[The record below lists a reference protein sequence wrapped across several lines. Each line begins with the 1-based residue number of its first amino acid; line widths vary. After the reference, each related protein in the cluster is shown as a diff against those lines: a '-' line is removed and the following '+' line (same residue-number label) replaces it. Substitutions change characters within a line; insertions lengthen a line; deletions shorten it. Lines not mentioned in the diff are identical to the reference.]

1 MEARFGNIV
10 FSSKFDSGNLA
21 RVEKV
26 EKGSSSP
33 SSDTA
38 SSGSAPSGSTISPD
52 YEFNVWTQPDCTGTE
67 HENGNRSWFYFSVRG
82 AVPGKILKINV
93 MNMNN
98 QRKLY
103 SQGMAPLIVENQ
115 FILSFTHRLLEV
127 RGATTYF
134 SFCYPFSYAECQE
147 MLQQLDESYP
157 NAAQLSPSSAPG
169 SVYYHRE
176 LLCHSLDGNRVD
188 LLTVT
193 NCSGMQEEREPR
205 LPKLFPDN
213 NTPRPHRFSNKRVFF
228 LSSRV
233 HPGETPSSFVFN
245 GFLNFIL
252 RRDDPRAHALRNMF
266 VFKLIPMLNPDG
278 VVRGHYR
285 TDSRGV
291 NLNRQYLNP
300 SPELHPSIYGAKAL
314 LLYHHTH
321 NPPSSSPTTC
331 EDSVNQQTA
340 EKDANPAQPEVPMV
354 MEENVWVTTEVGK
367 GDQNSSSS
375 SSETVAPVTIEVTV
389 PQVEEQE
396 SIPPQEGGV
405 AYYVDLHG
413 HASKRGCF
421 MYGNSLPDE
430 GQQVENMLYPRLIAV
445 NSAHFDFLGCNFS
458 EKNMYARDKRD
469 GQSKEGS
476 GRVAIHKAIGL
487 LHSYTLE
494 CNYNTGKSM
503 NTIPPACHDNGRAT
517 PPPPPSFPPKY
528 TPEIFEQVGR
538 AVAISALDMA
548 ECNPWPRLV
557 LSEHS
562 CLSNLRAWILKHVR
576 NTKGLNTHIHS
587 HPPPR
592 IHHNGSKAS
601 PPKNFNNCLSGSAS
615 ENTLSRVRCNSHS
628 SSSQTPS
635 PKMHSSPS
643 FTFGCP
649 PPRSHTQHNSTH
661 TSGRGGNKTLGPVR
675 DPKPQE
681 KRRPPHHRSI
691 LRSPSNSHTPSRP
704 PLSPPSSSSS
714 SSSSVCAAGSCPL
727 PASVSMTGLSCPDF
741 QASGPS
747 AEGWSRTPFPMRP
760 GRVGRGCRTHHPTE
774 ARTET
779 AKDSG
784 PEHILSSIKFS
795 KCELQPHVSRIP
807 IRRLGSIDSS
817 SIRDS
822 KTTPVSNNPEESTT
836 MKVLKLLRPG
846 LHRHLSLSGMYTHTH
861 KCVSGKDGAIRLASR
876 ALMKKST
883 DRGLHYK
890 GNTIIE
896 TEPEVD
902 ETLQQVEETPAIP
915 VPEPVN
921 ICETFLPT
929 WLAPNLITFTGF
941 MFLVLNFLMLAFYD
955 FDFYASAAGHEH
967 VPSWVWVAA
976 GIFNFLAY
984 TLGELF
990 DHGLDSWACIFFV
1003 ATVYSI
1009 FGRGESGVG
1018 VATLYYIL
1026 WVVLFSFI
1034 LSHWEKYNT
1043 GILFLPWG
1051 YDVSQVTI
1059 SLVYLVTA
1067 VVGVETWYQPILFH
1081 FLYRDLFTFM
1091 IIACS
1096 FTVTLPMSLYNVL
1109 KAYRGNTLK
1118 HSSIYEAFLPF
1129 LSPVLLFILSTIWV
1143 VYSPSNI
1150 LELQP
1155 RIFYLMVG
1163 TAFANVTL
1171 AAAAHV
1177 GGGVVSG
1184 HRVAG
1189 NETLLLYLWTAAV
1202 ILAHIHYGV
1211 SVVQQLS
1218 NHFNI
1223 FAFSLKKPN
1232 SD

>member
-33 SSDTA
+33 PTDT
-38 SSGSAPSGSTISPD
+38 APSGSGLLGSNLTPD
-52 YEFNVWTQPDCTGTE
+52 YEFNVWTQPDCGGTE

-82 AVPGKILKINV
+82 AAPGKIVKINV

-103 SQGMAPLIVENQ
+103 SQGMAPLVRTLPGKNRWERVRDRPSSEIVDNQ

-134 SFCYPFSYAECQE
+134 SFCYPFPYSECQE
-147 MLQQLDESYP
+147 MLEQFDKSYP
-157 NAAQLSPSSAPG
+157 NVAQLSPSSAPS

-176 LLCHSLDGNRVD
+176 LLCNSLDGNRVD

-205 LPKLFPDN
+205 LPKLFPDT
-213 NTPRPHRFSNKRVFF
+213 NTPRAHRFPGKRVFF

-278 VVRGHYR
+278 VIRGHYR

-300 SPELHPSIYGAKAL
+300 SPELHPSIYAAKTL

-321 NPPSSSPTTC
+321 NRLHNPQSSTHCNSSTHTQTTPLNTKPTNQHQSPPFTALEVSL
-331 EDSVNQQTA
+331 NQRNA
-340 EKDANPAQPEVPMV
+340 EKDTNPALPEVPMV
-354 MEENVWVTTEVGK
+354 TEENVWATTEMGK
-367 GDQNSSSS
+367 GDQKSSSS
-375 SSETVAPVTIEVTV
+375 SPETVAPVTVEVTV
-389 PQVEEQE
+389 PQEEEQE
-396 SIPPQEGGV
+396 LIPPQEGGV

-421 MYGNSLPDE
+421 MYGNNLPDE
-430 GQQVENMLYPRLIAV
+430 SQQVENMLYPRLIAV

-494 CNYNTGKSM
+494 CNYNTGKTM

-562 CLSNLRAWILKHVR
+562 CLTNLRAWILKHVR
-576 NTKGLNTHIHS
+576 NTKGLNANIHS
-587 HPPPR
+587 HPPLR

-601 PPKNFNNCLSGSAS
+601 PPKSFNNCLSGSAS

-649 PPRSHTQHNSTH
+649 PPRTHTQHNSTH
-661 TSGRGGNKTLGPVR
+661 ASGRGGNKTLGPVR

-741 QASGPS
+741 QAGGPS
-747 AEGWSRTPFPMRP
+747 SASWPRMHFPTRP
-760 GRVGRGCRTHHPTE
+760 GRVGRGCRTLSITHHPAE

-779 AKDSG
+779 LGS
-784 PEHILSSIKFS
+784 EHILSSIKFS
-795 KCELQPHVSRIP
+795 KCELQPHMSRIP
-807 IRRLGSIDSS
+807 IRRAASTQTPPTH
-817 SIRDS
+817 DS
-822 KTTPVSNNPEESTT
+822 KTSPTSKNPVVSGDKDESAT
-836 MKVLKLLRPG
+836 MKVWKLLRPG
-846 LHRHLSLSGMYTHTH
+846 LHRHLSLSGE
-861 KCVSGKDGAIRLASR
+861 SGKEGVIQLASK
-876 ALMKKST
+876 ALISKST
-883 DRGLHYK
+883 DRSLQYK
-890 GNTIIE
+890 GDTIIE
-896 TEPEVD
+896 TSTEKD
-902 ETLQQVEETPAIP
+902 ETLQQVEETPMMP
-915 VPEPVN
+915 LPESVN
-921 ICETFLPT
+921 MCE
-929 WLAPNLITFTGF
+929 
-941 MFLVLNFLMLAFYD
+941 
-955 FDFYASAAGHEH
+955 
-967 VPSWVWVAA
+967 
-976 GIFNFLAY
+976 
-984 TLGELF
+984 
-990 DHGLDSWACIFFV
+990 
-1003 ATVYSI
+1003 
-1009 FGRGESGVG
+1009 
-1018 VATLYYIL
+1018 
-1026 WVVLFSFI
+1026 
-1034 LSHWEKYNT
+1034 
-1043 GILFLPWG
+1043 
-1051 YDVSQVTI
+1051 
-1059 SLVYLVTA
+1059 
-1067 VVGVETWYQPILFH
+1067 
-1081 FLYRDLFTFM
+1081 
-1091 IIACS
+1091 
-1096 FTVTLPMSLYNVL
+1096 TVTLC
-1109 KAYRGNTLK
+1109 G
-1118 HSSIYEAFLPF
+1118 EA
-1129 LSPVLLFILSTIWV
+1129 
-1143 VYSPSNI
+1143 
-1150 LELQP
+1150 
-1155 RIFYLMVG
+1155 
-1163 TAFANVTL
+1163 
-1171 AAAAHV
+1171 
-1177 GGGVVSG
+1177 
-1184 HRVAG
+1184 
-1189 NETLLLYLWTAAV
+1189 
-1202 ILAHIHYGV
+1202 
-1211 SVVQQLS
+1211 
-1218 NHFNI
+1218 
-1223 FAFSLKKPN
+1223 
-1232 SD
+1232 

>member
-38 SSGSAPSGSTISPD
+38 SSGSAPSGSTITPD
-52 YEFNVWTQPDCTGTE
+52 YEFNVWTQPDCAGTE

-82 AVPGKILKINV
+82 AAPGKILKINV

-103 SQGMAPLIVENQ
+103 SQGMAPLVRTLPGKNRWERIRDRPTSEIVENQ

-134 SFCYPFSYAECQE
+134 SFCYPFSYSECQE

-157 NAAQLSPSSAPG
+157 NAAKLSPISAPG

-193 NCSGMQEEREPR
+193 NCNGMHEEREPR

-213 NTPRPHRFSNKRVFF
+213 NTPRPHRFSSKRVFF

-300 SPELHPSIYGAKAL
+300 SPELHPSIYGAKTL
-314 LLYHHTH
+314 LLYHHMHNRLHITQSGTH
-321 NPPSSSPTTC
+321 FNSPSHTQTTPLNIKPANQHQAPPLTAL
-331 EDSVNQQTA
+331 DVSVNQQTV
-340 EKDANPAQPEVPMV
+340 EKEENPAQPEVPMV
-354 MEENVWVTTEVGK
+354 MEENVWVTTETGK
-367 GDQNSSSS
+367 GDQNSSSI
-375 SSETVAPVTIEVTV
+375 SSETVAPVTVEVTV

-421 MYGNSLPDE
+421 MYGNSLPNE
-430 GQQVENMLYPRLIAV
+430 SQQVENMLYPRLIAV

-538 AVAISALDMA
+538 AVAVSALDMA

-562 CLSNLRAWILKHVR
+562 CLTNLRAWILKHVR

-615 ENTLSRVRCNSHS
+615 ENTLSRIRCNSHS

-649 PPRSHTQHNSTH
+649 PPRTHTQHNSTH

-691 LRSPSNSHTPSRP
+691 LRSPSNSHTPLRP

-741 QASGPS
+741 QAGGHSS
-747 AEGWSRTPFPMRP
+747 EGWSRMPFPTRP
-760 GRVGRGCRTHHPTE
+760 GRVGRGCRTHHSTE
-774 ARTET
+774 TRTET
-779 AKDSG
+779 AKG
-784 PEHILSSIKFS
+784 LAPEHILSSIKFS
-795 KCELQPHVSRIP
+795 KCELQPHISRIP
-807 IRRLGSIDSS
+807 IRRLGSTDTSS
-817 SIRDS
+817 TPDS
-822 KTTPVSNNPEESTT
+822 KTTPVSSNPEESPS
-836 MKVLKLLRPG
+836 MKVWKLLKPG
-846 LHRHLSLSGMYTHTH
+846 LHRHLSLSG
-861 KCVSGKDGAIRLASR
+861 VSGKDGAMQLASK
-876 ALMKKST
+876 ALMKKGT
-883 DRGLHYK
+883 DRSLHYK
-890 GNTIIE
+890 GNAIIE
-896 TEPEVD
+896 TSPEMD
-902 ETLQQVEETPAIP
+902 ETLQQVEETPAMP
-915 VPEPVN
+915 LPEPVN
-921 ICETFLPT
+921 MRE
-929 WLAPNLITFTGF
+929 
-941 MFLVLNFLMLAFYD
+941 
-955 FDFYASAAGHEH
+955 
-967 VPSWVWVAA
+967 
-976 GIFNFLAY
+976 
-984 TLGELF
+984 
-990 DHGLDSWACIFFV
+990 
-1003 ATVYSI
+1003 
-1009 FGRGESGVG
+1009 
-1018 VATLYYIL
+1018 
-1026 WVVLFSFI
+1026 
-1034 LSHWEKYNT
+1034 
-1043 GILFLPWG
+1043 
-1051 YDVSQVTI
+1051 
-1059 SLVYLVTA
+1059 
-1067 VVGVETWYQPILFH
+1067 
-1081 FLYRDLFTFM
+1081 
-1091 IIACS
+1091 
-1096 FTVTLPMSLYNVL
+1096 TVTLC
-1109 KAYRGNTLK
+1109 G
-1118 HSSIYEAFLPF
+1118 EA
-1129 LSPVLLFILSTIWV
+1129 
-1143 VYSPSNI
+1143 
-1150 LELQP
+1150 
-1155 RIFYLMVG
+1155 
-1163 TAFANVTL
+1163 
-1171 AAAAHV
+1171 
-1177 GGGVVSG
+1177 
-1184 HRVAG
+1184 
-1189 NETLLLYLWTAAV
+1189 
-1202 ILAHIHYGV
+1202 
-1211 SVVQQLS
+1211 
-1218 NHFNI
+1218 
-1223 FAFSLKKPN
+1223 
-1232 SD
+1232 

>member
-26 EKGSSSP
+26 DKGSSSP
-33 SSDTA
+33 PTDIA
-38 SSGSAPSGSTISPD
+38 PSGSAPSGSNCTPD
-52 YEFNVWTQPDCTGTE
+52 YEFNVWTQPDCAGTE

-82 AVPGKILKINV
+82 AAPGKILKINV

-103 SQGMAPLIVENQ
+103 SQGMAPLVRTLPGKNRWERIRDRPTSEIVDNQ

-134 SFCYPFSYAECQE
+134 SFCYPFSYGECQE

-157 NAAQLSPSSAPG
+157 NAAQLNPSSAPD

-176 LLCHSLDGNRVD
+176 LLCDSLDGNRVD

-193 NCSGMQEEREPR
+193 NCIGMQEEREAR
-205 LPKLFPDN
+205 LPKLFPDTK
-213 NTPRPHRFSNKRVFF
+213 TPRPHRFSGKRVFF

-252 RRDDPRAHALRNMF
+252 RKDDPRAHALRNMF

-300 SPELHPSIYGAKAL
+300 SPELHPSIYAAKAL
-314 LLYHHTH
+314 LLYHHKHNRLHNTQSSTH
-321 NPPSSSPTTC
+321 CNSLTHTQTANLNIKATSQQQSPPFTALEVSL
-331 EDSVNQQTA
+331 NQRNA

-354 MEENVWVTTEVGK
+354 TEENVWVNTEGGR
-367 GDQNSSSS
+367 GDLN
-375 SSETVAPVTIEVTV
+375 SSETAAPVTLEVTV

-421 MYGNSLPDE
+421 MYGNNLPDE
-430 GQQVENMLYPRLIAV
+430 SQQVENMLYPRLIAV

-494 CNYNTGKSM
+494 CNYNTGKTM

-538 AVAISALDMA
+538 AVAVAALDMA

-562 CLSNLRAWILKHVR
+562 CLMNLRAWILKHVR
-576 NTKGLNTHIHS
+576 NTKGLNTHIHAQ
-587 HPPPR
+587 PPLR
-592 IHHNGSKAS
+592 IHHNGSKVS
-601 PPKNFNNCLSGSAS
+601 PPKSFNNCLSGPAS
-615 ENTLSRVRCNSHS
+615 ENTFSRVRCNSHS

-649 PPRSHTQHNSTH
+649 PPRTHSQHNSTH
-661 TSGRGGNKTLGPVR
+661 TSGRGGSKTLGPVR

-727 PASVSMTGLSCPDF
+727 PASVSMTGISCPDF
-741 QASGPS
+741 QAGGTSSG
-747 AEGWSRTPFPMRP
+747 GWSRTPFPMRP
-760 GRVGRGCRTHHPTE
+760 GRVGRGCRSLTITHHPAE
-774 ARTET
+774 ARAET
-779 AKDSG
+779 DKDLG

-795 KCELQPHVSRIP
+795 KCELQPHMSRIP
-807 IRRLGSIDSS
+807 IRRVESTETPPTH
-817 SIRDS
+817 DS
-822 KTTPVSNNPEESTT
+822 KTSPSSINPVSSGNKDDSAT
-836 MKVLKLLRPG
+836 MKVWKLLRPG
-846 LHRHLSLSGMYTHTH
+846 LHRHLSLSA
-861 KCVSGKDGAIRLASR
+861 VSGKEGKS
-876 ALMKKST
+876 LMKKGS
-883 DRGLHYK
+883 DKSLHYK
-890 GNTIIE
+890 GSTIME
-896 TEPEVD
+896 TAPEKD
-902 ETLQQVEETPAIP
+902 ETLQEVEETPV
-915 VPEPVN
+915 VPLPETAN
-921 ICETFLPT
+921 MCE
-929 WLAPNLITFTGF
+929 
-941 MFLVLNFLMLAFYD
+941 
-955 FDFYASAAGHEH
+955 
-967 VPSWVWVAA
+967 
-976 GIFNFLAY
+976 
-984 TLGELF
+984 
-990 DHGLDSWACIFFV
+990 
-1003 ATVYSI
+1003 
-1009 FGRGESGVG
+1009 
-1018 VATLYYIL
+1018 
-1026 WVVLFSFI
+1026 
-1034 LSHWEKYNT
+1034 
-1043 GILFLPWG
+1043 
-1051 YDVSQVTI
+1051 
-1059 SLVYLVTA
+1059 
-1067 VVGVETWYQPILFH
+1067 
-1081 FLYRDLFTFM
+1081 
-1091 IIACS
+1091 
-1096 FTVTLPMSLYNVL
+1096 TVTLC
-1109 KAYRGNTLK
+1109 G
-1118 HSSIYEAFLPF
+1118 EA
-1129 LSPVLLFILSTIWV
+1129 
-1143 VYSPSNI
+1143 
-1150 LELQP
+1150 
-1155 RIFYLMVG
+1155 
-1163 TAFANVTL
+1163 
-1171 AAAAHV
+1171 
-1177 GGGVVSG
+1177 
-1184 HRVAG
+1184 
-1189 NETLLLYLWTAAV
+1189 
-1202 ILAHIHYGV
+1202 
-1211 SVVQQLS
+1211 
-1218 NHFNI
+1218 
-1223 FAFSLKKPN
+1223 
-1232 SD
+1232 

>member
-33 SSDTA
+33 PSDTA
-38 SSGSAPSGSTISPD
+38 SSGSSSSGSNLSPD
-52 YEFNVWTQPDCTGTE
+52 YEFNVWTQPDCAGTE
-67 HENGNRSWFYFSVRG
+67 YENGNRSWFYFSMRG
-82 AVPGKILKINV
+82 AAPGKLLKINV

-103 SQGMAPLIVENQ
+103 SQGMTPLVRTLPGKNRWERIRDRPTSEIVDNQ

-134 SFCYPFSYAECQE
+134 SFCFPFSYNECQE
-147 MLQQLDESYP
+147 MLQQLDKNYP

-169 SVYYHRE
+169 TVYYHRE

-193 NCSGMQEEREPR
+193 NCSGMQEEREAR
-205 LPKLFPDN
+205 LPKLFPDT
-213 NTPRPHRFSNKRVFF
+213 NTPRPHRFSSKRVFF

-252 RRDDPRAHALRNMF
+252 RRDDPRANALRNMF

-300 SPELHPSIYGAKAL
+300 SPELHPSIYAAKTL

-321 NPPSSSPTTC
+321 NRLHSAQSSSHCNSSSRTQPAPLNTKPA
-331 EDSVNQQTA
+331 NQHQAPPLTALEVSLNERNA

-354 MEENVWVTTEVGK
+354 MEENAWVATEMGK

-375 SSETVAPVTIEVTV
+375 SSETVAPVTVEVEA
-389 PQVEEQE
+389 PQEEEQE
-396 SIPPQEGGV
+396 SVPPKEGGV

-430 GQQVENMLYPRLIAV
+430 SQQVENMLYPKLIAV

-494 CNYNTGKSM
+494 CNYNTGKTM

-557 LSEHS
+557 LSEHT
-562 CLSNLRAWILKHVR
+562 CLTNLRAWILKHIR
-576 NTKGLNTHIHS
+576 NTKGLNTHIY
-587 HPPPR
+587 PPPR
-592 IHHNGSKAS
+592 IHHNGSKVS
-601 PPKNFNNCLSGSAS
+601 PPKSFTNCLSGSAS
-615 ENTLSRVRCNSHS
+615 ENTLSRVRCNSQS

-649 PPRSHTQHNSTH
+649 PPRTHAQHNGTH

-675 DPKPQE
+675 DTKPQD

-691 LRSPSNSHTPSRP
+691 LRSPSNSHTPARP
-704 PLSPPSSSSS
+704 PLSPPSSSSSS

-741 QASGPS
+741 KAGGPGS
-747 AEGWSRTPFPMRP
+747 AGWSRNPFPTRP
-760 GRVGRGCRTHHPTE
+760 GRGERGSRTLHPTE
-774 ARTET
+774 ARRET
-779 AKDSG
+779 SKDLG
-784 PEHILSSIKFS
+784 PDHILSSIKFS
-795 KCELQPHVSRIP
+795 KCELQPHISRIP
-807 IRRLGSIDSS
+807 IRRVGSTDAPPTHNP
-817 SIRDS
+817 
-822 KTTPVSNNPEESTT
+822 KTSPTSNNPASPGDKEVSAT
-836 MKVLKLLRPG
+836 MKVWKLIRPG
-846 LHRHLSLSGMYTHTH
+846 LQRHLSLSG
-861 KCVSGKDGAIRLASR
+861 VSEKEGALHLASKALIKKNTDKSFHFR
-876 ALMKKST
+876 A
-883 DRGLHYK
+883 
-890 GNTIIE
+890 NTIIE
-896 TEPEVD
+896 TAPETD
-902 ETLQQVEETPAIP
+902 GELQQVEETPVMPSA
-915 VPEPVN
+915 EAVN
-921 ICETFLPT
+921 VCE
-929 WLAPNLITFTGF
+929 
-941 MFLVLNFLMLAFYD
+941 
-955 FDFYASAAGHEH
+955 
-967 VPSWVWVAA
+967 
-976 GIFNFLAY
+976 
-984 TLGELF
+984 
-990 DHGLDSWACIFFV
+990 
-1003 ATVYSI
+1003 
-1009 FGRGESGVG
+1009 
-1018 VATLYYIL
+1018 
-1026 WVVLFSFI
+1026 
-1034 LSHWEKYNT
+1034 
-1043 GILFLPWG
+1043 
-1051 YDVSQVTI
+1051 
-1059 SLVYLVTA
+1059 
-1067 VVGVETWYQPILFH
+1067 
-1081 FLYRDLFTFM
+1081 
-1091 IIACS
+1091 
-1096 FTVTLPMSLYNVL
+1096 TVTLC
-1109 KAYRGNTLK
+1109 G
-1118 HSSIYEAFLPF
+1118 EA
-1129 LSPVLLFILSTIWV
+1129 
-1143 VYSPSNI
+1143 
-1150 LELQP
+1150 
-1155 RIFYLMVG
+1155 
-1163 TAFANVTL
+1163 
-1171 AAAAHV
+1171 
-1177 GGGVVSG
+1177 
-1184 HRVAG
+1184 
-1189 NETLLLYLWTAAV
+1189 
-1202 ILAHIHYGV
+1202 
-1211 SVVQQLS
+1211 
-1218 NHFNI
+1218 
-1223 FAFSLKKPN
+1223 
-1232 SD
+1232 

>member
-38 SSGSAPSGSTISPD
+38 SSGSVPPGSTLSPD
-52 YEFNVWTQPDCTGTE
+52 YEFNVWTQPDCAGTE

-82 AVPGKILKINV
+82 AIPGKMLKINV

-103 SQGMAPLIVENQ
+103 SQGMAPLVRTLPGKNRWERIRDRPTSEFTDNQ
-115 FILSFTHRLLEV
+115 FVLSFAHRLSEV

-134 SFCYPFSYAECQE
+134 SFCFPFSYAECQE
-147 MLQQLDESYP
+147 MLQQLDESNP

-205 LPKLFPDN
+205 LPQLFPDT
-213 NTPRPHRFSNKRVFF
+213 NTPRPHRFPSKRVFF

-252 RRDDPRAHALRNMF
+252 RRDDPRAHALRSMF

-300 SPELHPSIYGAKAL
+300 SPQLHPSIYAAKAL
-314 LLYHHTH
+314 LLHHHMHNRSYKTQSSTH
-321 NPPSSSPTTC
+321 FNNSTNTQAAPLNIKPSNRHQAPPLTPLELSL
-331 EDSVNQQTA
+331 NQRIA
-340 EKDANPAQPEVPMV
+340 EKDALPAQPEVPMV
-354 MEENVWVTTEVGK
+354 MEENVWVNTEAGK
-367 GDQNSSSS
+367 GDANSSSS
-375 SSETVAPVTIEVTV
+375 SPETVAPVTVDDTA

-396 SIPPQEGGV
+396 VVPAREGGV

-421 MYGNSLPDE
+421 MYGNNLPDE
-430 GQQVENMLYPRLIAV
+430 SQQVENMLYPRLIAV

-494 CNYNTGKSM
+494 CNYNTGKTM

-538 AVAISALDMA
+538 AVAVSALDMV

-576 NTKGLNTHIHS
+576 NTKGPIAHINA

-592 IHHNGSKAS
+592 IHHSGSKAS
-601 PPKNFNNCLSGSAS
+601 PPKSFNNCLSGSAS
-615 ENTLSRVRCNSHS
+615 ENTFSRIRCNSHS

-635 PKMHSSPS
+635 PKMHNSPS

-649 PPRSHTQHNSTH
+649 PPRAHAQHSGVH

-681 KRRPPHHRSI
+681 KRRPPHHRSV
-691 LRSPSNSHTPSRP
+691 LRSPSNSHAPSRP
-704 PLSPPSSSSS
+704 PLSPPSSSS

-727 PASVSMTGLSCPDF
+727 PASVSMTGVSCPDF
-741 QASGPS
+741 QAGGPS
-747 AEGWSRTPFPMRP
+747 SEGSSRILFPTRP
-760 GRVGRGCRTHHPTE
+760 VRVGRGCRAQTVSRHATE
-774 ARTET
+774 ARTE
-779 AKDSG
+779 AAHDLG
-784 PEHILSSIKFS
+784 AEHILSSIKFS
-795 KCELQPHVSRIP
+795 KCELQPQVSRVT
-807 IRRLGSIDSS
+807 IRRAGSTAA
-817 SIRDS
+817 RET
-822 KTTPVSNNPEESTT
+822 KATPGQNNPPSTGGKEESAT
-836 MKVLKLLRPG
+836 MKVWKLLRPG
-846 LHRHLSLSGMYTHTH
+846 LLSLSGTYTG
-861 KCVSGKDGAIRLASR
+861 VSRKDGAKQLSSK
-876 ALMKKST
+876 ALLKKSA
-883 DRGLHYK
+883 DRTLGHA
-890 GNTIIE
+890 GGAVIE
-896 TEPEVD
+896 AAPEED
-902 ETLQQVEETPAIP
+902 ETQQQVEETPVTP
-915 VPEPVN
+915 RPEPVN
-921 ICETFLPT
+921 TCE
-929 WLAPNLITFTGF
+929 
-941 MFLVLNFLMLAFYD
+941 
-955 FDFYASAAGHEH
+955 
-967 VPSWVWVAA
+967 
-976 GIFNFLAY
+976 
-984 TLGELF
+984 
-990 DHGLDSWACIFFV
+990 
-1003 ATVYSI
+1003 
-1009 FGRGESGVG
+1009 
-1018 VATLYYIL
+1018 
-1026 WVVLFSFI
+1026 
-1034 LSHWEKYNT
+1034 K
-1043 GILFLPWG
+1043 
-1051 YDVSQVTI
+1051 
-1059 SLVYLVTA
+1059 
-1067 VVGVETWYQPILFH
+1067 
-1081 FLYRDLFTFM
+1081 
-1091 IIACS
+1091 
-1096 FTVTLPMSLYNVL
+1096 VTLC
-1109 KAYRGNTLK
+1109 G
-1118 HSSIYEAFLPF
+1118 EA
-1129 LSPVLLFILSTIWV
+1129 
-1143 VYSPSNI
+1143 
-1150 LELQP
+1150 
-1155 RIFYLMVG
+1155 
-1163 TAFANVTL
+1163 
-1171 AAAAHV
+1171 
-1177 GGGVVSG
+1177 
-1184 HRVAG
+1184 
-1189 NETLLLYLWTAAV
+1189 
-1202 ILAHIHYGV
+1202 
-1211 SVVQQLS
+1211 
-1218 NHFNI
+1218 
-1223 FAFSLKKPN
+1223 
-1232 SD
+1232 

>member
-26 EKGSSSP
+26 EKGGSSP

-38 SSGSAPSGSTISPD
+38 PSGSGPSGSNLSPD
-52 YEFNVWTQPDCTGTE
+52 YEFNVWTQPDCGGTE

-82 AVPGKILKINV
+82 ATPGKILKINV

-103 SQGMAPLIVENQ
+103 SQGMAPLVRTLPGKNRWERVRDRPASEIVDNQ
-115 FILSFTHRLLEV
+115 FILSFTHRLSEV

-134 SFCYPFSYAECQE
+134 SFCYPFSYSECQE
-147 MLQQLDESYP
+147 MLQQFDKSYP

-176 LLCHSLDGNRVD
+176 LLCNSLDGNRVD

-193 NCSGMQEEREPR
+193 NCSGMQEEKEPR
-205 LPKLFPDN
+205 LPKLFPDT
-213 NTPRPHRFSNKRVFF
+213 NTPRAHRFPGKRVFF

-252 RRDDPRAHALRNMF
+252 RKDDPRAHVLRNMF

-278 VVRGHYR
+278 VIRGHYR

-300 SPELHPSIYGAKAL
+300 SPELHPSIYAAKTL

-321 NPPSSSPTTC
+321 NRRHNNAQSSTHCNSSPHTQTTPLNIKPADQHQPPPFTAL
-331 EDSVNQQTA
+331 EVSLNQRNA
-340 EKDANPAQPEVPMV
+340 EKDNNPALPEVPMV
-354 MEENVWVTTEVGK
+354 TEENAWVTTEVGK
-367 GDQNSSSS
+367 GDHNSSSI
-375 SSETVAPVTIEVTV
+375 SSETVAPVTVEVTE

-421 MYGNSLPDE
+421 MYGNNLPE
-430 GQQVENMLYPRLIAV
+430 ESQQVENMLYPRLIAV

-562 CLSNLRAWILKHVR
+562 CLTNLRAWILKHVR
-576 NTKGLNTHIHS
+576 NTKGLNSHNHA
-587 HPPPR
+587 HPPLR

-601 PPKNFNNCLSGSAS
+601 PPKSFNNCLSGSAS

-649 PPRSHTQHNSTH
+649 PPRTQHNGMH
-661 TSGRGGNKTLGPVR
+661 ASGRGGNKTLGPVR

-714 SSSSVCAAGSCPL
+714 SSSSVCAVGSCPL

-741 QASGPS
+741 QAGGSSS
-747 AEGWSRTPFPMRP
+747 ASCSRMPFPMRA
-760 GRVGRGCRTHHPTE
+760 GRVGRGCRTLTITHRHPAE
-774 ARTET
+774 ARTEA
-779 AKDSG
+779 AKDLGS
-784 PEHILSSIKFS
+784 EHILSSIKFS
-795 KCELQPHVSRIP
+795 KCELQPHMSRIP
-807 IRRLGSIDSS
+807 IRQVGSTETLPTH
-817 SIRDS
+817 DS
-822 KTTPVSNNPEESTT
+822 KTSPTSINPASSGDQDELAT
-836 MKVLKLLRPG
+836 MKVWKLLRPG
-846 LHRHLSLSGMYTHTH
+846 LHRHLPLSG
-861 KCVSGKDGAIRLASR
+861 VPGKETPIQLTSK

-883 DRGLHYK
+883 DMSLQYDK
-890 GNTIIE
+890 GSTIIE
-896 TEPEVD
+896 TAPETD
-902 ETLQQVEETPAIP
+902 ETLQQVEETPVMP
-915 VPEPVN
+915 LPETVN
-921 ICETFLPT
+921 MCE
-929 WLAPNLITFTGF
+929 
-941 MFLVLNFLMLAFYD
+941 
-955 FDFYASAAGHEH
+955 
-967 VPSWVWVAA
+967 
-976 GIFNFLAY
+976 
-984 TLGELF
+984 
-990 DHGLDSWACIFFV
+990 
-1003 ATVYSI
+1003 
-1009 FGRGESGVG
+1009 
-1018 VATLYYIL
+1018 
-1026 WVVLFSFI
+1026 
-1034 LSHWEKYNT
+1034 
-1043 GILFLPWG
+1043 
-1051 YDVSQVTI
+1051 
-1059 SLVYLVTA
+1059 
-1067 VVGVETWYQPILFH
+1067 
-1081 FLYRDLFTFM
+1081 
-1091 IIACS
+1091 
-1096 FTVTLPMSLYNVL
+1096 TVTLC
-1109 KAYRGNTLK
+1109 G
-1118 HSSIYEAFLPF
+1118 EA
-1129 LSPVLLFILSTIWV
+1129 
-1143 VYSPSNI
+1143 
-1150 LELQP
+1150 
-1155 RIFYLMVG
+1155 
-1163 TAFANVTL
+1163 
-1171 AAAAHV
+1171 
-1177 GGGVVSG
+1177 
-1184 HRVAG
+1184 
-1189 NETLLLYLWTAAV
+1189 
-1202 ILAHIHYGV
+1202 
-1211 SVVQQLS
+1211 
-1218 NHFNI
+1218 
-1223 FAFSLKKPN
+1223 
-1232 SD
+1232 

>member
-1 MEARFGNIV
+1 MEARYGNIV

-33 SSDTA
+33 PTDTA
-38 SSGSAPSGSTISPD
+38 SSGGALSGSNLTPD
-52 YEFNVWTQPDCTGTE
+52 YEFNVWTQPDCGGTE

-82 AVPGKILKINV
+82 AAPGKILKINV

-103 SQGMAPLIVENQ
+103 SQGMAPLVRTLPGKNRWERIRDRPTCEIIDNQ
-115 FILSFTHRLLEV
+115 FILSFTHRLLET

-134 SFCYPFSYAECQE
+134 SFCFPFSYSECQE
-147 MLQQLDESYP
+147 MLQQFDKSYP
-157 NAAQLSPSSAPG
+157 SAAQLSPSSAPG

-193 NCSGMQEEREPR
+193 NCNGMEEEREPR
-205 LPKLFPDN
+205 LPKLFPDT
-213 NTPRPHRFSNKRVFF
+213 NTPRPHCFSSKRVFF

-252 RRDDPRAHALRNMF
+252 RKDDPRAHALRNMF

-300 SPELHPSIYGAKAL
+300 SPELHPSIYAAKTL

-321 NPPSSSPTTC
+321 NRLHNTQSSPHTNSPTHTQAPPL
-331 EDSVNQQTA
+331 SIKPANQHQSPPFTALEVSLNQRNA
-340 EKDANPAQPEVPMV
+340 EKDANPAPAEVPMV
-354 MEENVWVTTEVGK
+354 MEENAWVNTEMGK
-367 GDQNSSSS
+367 GDHNSSSS
-375 SSETVAPVTIEVTV
+375 STETVAPVTVEVTE
-389 PQVEEQE
+389 PQVEEQEQE

-430 GQQVENMLYPRLIAV
+430 SQQVENMLYPRLIAV

-494 CNYNTGKSM
+494 CNYNTGKTM

-562 CLSNLRAWILKHVR
+562 CLMNLRAWILKHVR
-576 NTKGLNTHIHS
+576 NTKGLNAHINA

-601 PPKNFNNCLSGSAS
+601 PPKSFNNCLSGSAS
-615 ENTLSRVRCNSHS
+615 ENTLSRIRCNSHS

-635 PKMHSSPS
+635 PKMHNSPS

-649 PPRSHTQHNSTH
+649 PARTHTQHNGTH

-675 DPKPQE
+675 
-681 KRRPPHHRSI
+681 
-691 LRSPSNSHTPSRP
+691 
-704 PLSPPSSSSS
+704 
-714 SSSSVCAAGSCPL
+714 
-727 PASVSMTGLSCPDF
+727 GLSCPDF
-741 QASGPS
+741 QAGGPS
-747 AEGWSRTPFPMRP
+747 SAGWSRMPFPTRA
-760 GRVGRGCRTHHPTE
+760 GRVGRGCRTLTITHHPAE

-779 AKDSG
+779 TKDLG

-795 KCELQPHVSRIP
+795 KCELQPHLSRIP
-807 IRRLGSIDSS
+807 IRRAGSTETPPAPDGKASS
-817 SIRDS
+817 TSIN
-822 KTTPVSNNPEESTT
+822 PVSSGGKEESAT
-836 MKVLKLLRPG
+836 MKVWKLLKPG
-846 LHRHLSLSGMYTHTH
+846 LHRHLSLSG
-861 KCVSGKDGAIRLASR
+861 VSGKEGAMQLASK
-876 ALMKKST
+876 ALMKKSP
-883 DRGLHYK
+883 DRSLHYK
-890 GNTIIE
+890 GNVIIE
-896 TEPEVD
+896 TAHEQD
-902 ETLQQVEETPAIP
+902 ETVQQVEEAP
-915 VPEPVN
+915 VMPLPETVN
-921 ICETFLPT
+921 MCE
-929 WLAPNLITFTGF
+929 
-941 MFLVLNFLMLAFYD
+941 
-955 FDFYASAAGHEH
+955 
-967 VPSWVWVAA
+967 
-976 GIFNFLAY
+976 
-984 TLGELF
+984 
-990 DHGLDSWACIFFV
+990 
-1003 ATVYSI
+1003 
-1009 FGRGESGVG
+1009 
-1018 VATLYYIL
+1018 
-1026 WVVLFSFI
+1026 
-1034 LSHWEKYNT
+1034 
-1043 GILFLPWG
+1043 
-1051 YDVSQVTI
+1051 
-1059 SLVYLVTA
+1059 
-1067 VVGVETWYQPILFH
+1067 
-1081 FLYRDLFTFM
+1081 
-1091 IIACS
+1091 
-1096 FTVTLPMSLYNVL
+1096 TVTLC
-1109 KAYRGNTLK
+1109 G
-1118 HSSIYEAFLPF
+1118 EA
-1129 LSPVLLFILSTIWV
+1129 
-1143 VYSPSNI
+1143 
-1150 LELQP
+1150 
-1155 RIFYLMVG
+1155 
-1163 TAFANVTL
+1163 
-1171 AAAAHV
+1171 
-1177 GGGVVSG
+1177 
-1184 HRVAG
+1184 
-1189 NETLLLYLWTAAV
+1189 
-1202 ILAHIHYGV
+1202 
-1211 SVVQQLS
+1211 
-1218 NHFNI
+1218 
-1223 FAFSLKKPN
+1223 
-1232 SD
+1232 

>member
-26 EKGSSSP
+26 EKGNSSP
-33 SSDTA
+33 TA
-38 SSGSAPSGSTISPD
+38 DAGSSGCVPSGSNITPD
-52 YEFNVWTQPDCTGTE
+52 YEFNVWTQPDCAGTE

-82 AVPGKILKINV
+82 AAPGKLLKINV

-103 SQGMAPLIVENQ
+103 SQGMAPLVRTLPGKNRWERIRDRPTSEIIDNQ

-127 RGATTYF
+127 RGSTTYF
-134 SFCYPFSYAECQE
+134 SFCYPFSYLECQE
-147 MLQQLDESYP
+147 LLKQFDESHP
-157 NAAQLSPSSAPG
+157 NAAQLTPSSTPD

-193 NCSGMQEEREPR
+193 NCIGMQEEREPR
-205 LPKLFPDN
+205 LPKLFPDT

-252 RRDDPRAHALRNMF
+252 RKDDPRAHALRNMF

-300 SPELHPSIYGAKAL
+300 SPELHPSIYAAKTL
-314 LLYHHTH
+314 LLYHHKH
-321 NPPSSSPTTC
+321 NRLHNTQSSTLSNSPPHTQAPPLNTKSANQLLSPPLTAL
-331 EDSVNQQTA
+331 EVSLNQRNT
-340 EKDANPAQPEVPMV
+340 EKDANAAQPEVPMV
-354 MEENVWVTTEVGK
+354 MEENVWVTSEMGK
-367 GDQNSSSS
+367 EDHNSSSS
-375 SSETVAPVTIEVTV
+375 SSETVAAVTEQVPVQ
-389 PQVEEQE
+389 QVKEEE
-396 SIPPQEGGV
+396 MIPSQEGGV

-430 GQQVENMLYPRLIAV
+430 SQQVENMLYPRLIAV
-445 NSAHFDFLGCNFS
+445 NSAHFDFPGCNFS

-494 CNYNTGKSM
+494 CNYNTGKAM

-562 CLSNLRAWILKHVR
+562 CLTNLRAWILKHVR
-576 NTKGLNTHIHS
+576 NTKGLNTHIHA

-601 PPKNFNNCLSGSAS
+601 PPKSFNNCLTGSAS
-615 ENTLSRVRCNSHS
+615 ENTFSRVRCNSQS

-649 PPRSHTQHNSTH
+649 PPRTHTQHNSTH
-661 TSGRGGNKTLGPVR
+661 TGGRGSNKSLGPVR
-675 DPKPQE
+675 DSKPQE

-691 LRSPSNSHTPSRP
+691 LRSPGNSHTPAHP

-741 QASGPS
+741 QAGGLTS
-747 AEGWSRTPFPMRP
+747 AGWSRLPFPMRT
-760 GRVGRGCRTHHPTE
+760 GRVGRGCRTLIHHPTKG
-774 ARTET
+774 RTET
-779 AKDSG
+779 AKDVG
-784 PEHILSSIKFS
+784 PEHILSSVKFS
-795 KCELQPHVSRIP
+795 KCELHPHTSRIP
-807 IRRLGSIDSS
+807 IRRAGSSETSS
-817 SIRDS
+817 TQGS
-822 KTTPVSNNPEESTT
+822 KTYPISSKPLSSGDEESATL
-836 MKVLKLLRPG
+836 KVWKLLRPG
-846 LHRHLSLSGMYTHTH
+846 LHLSLTA
-861 KCVSGKDGAIRLASR
+861 VSEKESAKQQASK
-876 ALMKKST
+876 ALRKSA
-883 DRGLHYK
+883 DRSFHYK
-890 GNTIIE
+890 ADASIE
-896 TEPEVD
+896 TTPVLEAK
-902 ETLQQVEETPAIP
+902 LQQVAEAP
-915 VPEPVN
+915 VRHLAEPVN
-921 ICETFLPT
+921 VC
-929 WLAPNLITFTGF
+929 
-941 MFLVLNFLMLAFYD
+941 D
-955 FDFYASAAGHEH
+955 
-967 VPSWVWVAA
+967 
-976 GIFNFLAY
+976 
-984 TLGELF
+984 
-990 DHGLDSWACIFFV
+990 
-1003 ATVYSI
+1003 
-1009 FGRGESGVG
+1009 
-1018 VATLYYIL
+1018 
-1026 WVVLFSFI
+1026 
-1034 LSHWEKYNT
+1034 
-1043 GILFLPWG
+1043 
-1051 YDVSQVTI
+1051 
-1059 SLVYLVTA
+1059 
-1067 VVGVETWYQPILFH
+1067 
-1081 FLYRDLFTFM
+1081 
-1091 IIACS
+1091 
-1096 FTVTLPMSLYNVL
+1096 TVTLC
-1109 KAYRGNTLK
+1109 G
-1118 HSSIYEAFLPF
+1118 EA
-1129 LSPVLLFILSTIWV
+1129 
-1143 VYSPSNI
+1143 
-1150 LELQP
+1150 
-1155 RIFYLMVG
+1155 
-1163 TAFANVTL
+1163 
-1171 AAAAHV
+1171 
-1177 GGGVVSG
+1177 
-1184 HRVAG
+1184 
-1189 NETLLLYLWTAAV
+1189 
-1202 ILAHIHYGV
+1202 
-1211 SVVQQLS
+1211 
-1218 NHFNI
+1218 
-1223 FAFSLKKPN
+1223 
-1232 SD
+1232 

>member
-33 SSDTA
+33 PTDT
-38 SSGSAPSGSTISPD
+38 APSGSGLLGSNLTPD
-52 YEFNVWTQPDCTGTE
+52 YEFNVWTQPDCGGTE

-82 AVPGKILKINV
+82 AAPGKIVKINV

-103 SQGMAPLIVENQ
+103 SQGMAPLVRTLPGKNRWERVRDRPSSEIVDNQ

-134 SFCYPFSYAECQE
+134 SFCYPFPYSECQE
-147 MLQQLDESYP
+147 MLEQFDKSYP
-157 NAAQLSPSSAPG
+157 NVAQLSPSSAPS

-176 LLCHSLDGNRVD
+176 LLCNSLDGNRVD

-205 LPKLFPDN
+205 LPKLFPDT
-213 NTPRPHRFSNKRVFF
+213 NTPRAHRFPGKRVFF

-278 VVRGHYR
+278 VIRGHYR

-300 SPELHPSIYGAKAL
+300 SPELHPSIYAAKTL

-321 NPPSSSPTTC
+321 NRLHNPQSSTHCNSSTHTQTTPLNTKPTNQHQSPPFTALEVSL
-331 EDSVNQQTA
+331 NQRNA
-340 EKDANPAQPEVPMV
+340 EKDTNPALPEVPMV
-354 MEENVWVTTEVGK
+354 TEENVWATTEMGK
-367 GDQNSSSS
+367 GDQKSSSS
-375 SSETVAPVTIEVTV
+375 SPETVAPVTVEVTV
-389 PQVEEQE
+389 PQEEEQE
-396 SIPPQEGGV
+396 LIPPQEGGV

-421 MYGNSLPDE
+421 MYGNNLPDE
-430 GQQVENMLYPRLIAV
+430 SQQVENMLYPRLIAV

-494 CNYNTGKSM
+494 CNYNTGKTM

-562 CLSNLRAWILKHVR
+562 CLTNLRAWILKHVR
-576 NTKGLNTHIHS
+576 NTKGLN
-587 HPPPR
+587 
-592 IHHNGSKAS
+592 
-601 PPKNFNNCLSGSAS
+601 PKTTTNFSCLSGSAS

-649 PPRSHTQHNSTH
+649 PPRTHTQHNSTH
-661 TSGRGGNKTLGPVR
+661 ASGRGGNKTLGPVR

-727 PASVSMTGLSCPDF
+727 PASVSMTGLYSLQSPSLSTLLPSL
-741 QASGPS
+741 QALP
-747 AEGWSRTPFPMRP
+747 
-760 GRVGRGCRTHHPTE
+760 
-774 ARTET
+774 
-779 AKDSG
+779 
-784 PEHILSSIKFS
+784 
-795 KCELQPHVSRIP
+795 
-807 IRRLGSIDSS
+807 
-817 SIRDS
+817 
-822 KTTPVSNNPEESTT
+822 
-836 MKVLKLLRPG
+836 RPG
-846 LHRHLSLSGMYTHTH
+846 LLSKLSP
-861 KCVSGKDGAIRLASR
+861 L
-876 ALMKKST
+876 LLQ
-883 DRGLHYK
+883 GLPPAT
-890 GNTIIE
+890 N
-896 TEPEVD
+896 
-902 ETLQQVEETPAIP
+902 TPAG
-915 VPEPVN
+915 
-921 ICETFLPT
+921 PT
-929 WLAPNLITFTGF
+929 Q
-941 MFLVLNFLMLAFYD
+941 D
-955 FDFYASAAGHEH
+955 
-967 VPSWVWVAA
+967 
-976 GIFNFLAY
+976 
-984 TLGELF
+984 
-990 DHGLDSWACIFFV
+990 
-1003 ATVYSI
+1003 
-1009 FGRGESGVG
+1009 
-1018 VATLYYIL
+1018 
-1026 WVVLFSFI
+1026 
-1034 LSHWEKYNT
+1034 
-1043 GILFLPWG
+1043 
-1051 YDVSQVTI
+1051 
-1059 SLVYLVTA
+1059 
-1067 VVGVETWYQPILFH
+1067 
-1081 FLYRDLFTFM
+1081 
-1091 IIACS
+1091 
-1096 FTVTLPMSLYNVL
+1096 
-1109 KAYRGNTLK
+1109 
-1118 HSSIYEAFLPF
+1118 
-1129 LSPVLLFILSTIWV
+1129 
-1143 VYSPSNI
+1143 
-1150 LELQP
+1150 
-1155 RIFYLMVG
+1155 
-1163 TAFANVTL
+1163 
-1171 AAAAHV
+1171 
-1177 GGGVVSG
+1177 
-1184 HRVAG
+1184 
-1189 NETLLLYLWTAAV
+1189 
-1202 ILAHIHYGV
+1202 
-1211 SVVQQLS
+1211 
-1218 NHFNI
+1218 
-1223 FAFSLKKPN
+1223 
-1232 SD
+1232 

>member
-1 MEARFGNIV
+1 MEARFGNTV

-33 SSDTA
+33 PGDVA
-38 SSGSAPSGSTISPD
+38 PNGSAPSGSNITPD
-52 YEFNVWTQPDCTGTE
+52 YEFNVWTQPDCAGTE

-82 AVPGKILKINV
+82 AAPGKLLKINV

-103 SQGMAPLIVENQ
+103 SQGMAPLVRTLPGKNRWERVRDRPTSEIVDNQ

-134 SFCYPFSYAECQE
+134 SFCFPFSYTECQE
-147 MLQQLDESYP
+147 MLQQFDKSYP

-169 SVYYHRE
+169 TVYYHRE
-176 LLCHSLDGNRVD
+176 LLCDSLDGNRVD

-205 LPKLFPDN
+205 LPKLFPDT
-213 NTPRPHRFSNKRVFF
+213 NTPRPHRFPGKRVFF

-252 RRDDPRAHALRNMF
+252 RRDDPRAHVLRNMF

-300 SPELHPSIYGAKAL
+300 SPELHPSIYAAKTL

-321 NPPSSSPTTC
+321 NRLHNTQSSSHCTNPPNTRTPPLNIKPT
-331 EDSVNQQTA
+331 NQHQPPPFTALEVSLNQRNA
-340 EKDANPAQPEVPMV
+340 EKDTNPALPDVPMV
-354 MEENVWVTTEVGK
+354 TEENGWDSTEMGK
-367 GDQNSSSS
+367 GDENSLSS
-375 SSETVAPVTIEVTV
+375 SSETVAPVNVEVTI
-389 PQVEEQE
+389 PEEEEEEEQE
-396 SIPPQEGGV
+396 TIPPQEGGV

-430 GQQVENMLYPRLIAV
+430 SQQVENMLYPRLIAV

-476 GRVAIHKAIGL
+476 GRVAMHKAIGL

-494 CNYNTGKSM
+494 CNYNTGKTM

-538 AVAISALDMA
+538 AVAVSALDMA

-562 CLSNLRAWILKHVR
+562 CLTNLRAWILKHVR
-576 NTKGLNTHIHS
+576 NTKGLNTHTNA
-587 HPPPR
+587 HPPLR
-592 IHHNGSKAS
+592 IHHNGSRAS
-601 PPKNFNNCLSGSAS
+601 PPKSFNNCLSGSAS

-635 PKMHSSPS
+635 PKMHNSPS

-649 PPRSHTQHNSTH
+649 PPRTHTQHNSTH

-691 LRSPSNSHTPSRP
+691 LRSPSNSHAPSRP
-704 PLSPPSSSSS
+704 PHSPPSSSSS

-741 QASGPS
+741 QAGGPS
-747 AEGWSRTPFPMRP
+747 SPAWSRLPFPMRA
-760 GRVGRGCRTHHPTE
+760 GRVGRGCRALTVTHNPTE
-774 ARTET
+774 APPEA
-779 AKDSG
+779 AKDLG
-784 PEHILSSIKFS
+784 PEHILSSVKFS
-795 KCELQPHVSRIP
+795 KCELQPHMSRIP
-807 IRRLGSIDSS
+807 IRRVGSTETPPTH
-817 SIRDS
+817 DS
-822 KTTPVSNNPEESTT
+822 KTSPTSINPVSPGDKDKSAT
-836 MKVLKLLRPG
+836 MKVWKLLKPG
-846 LHRHLSLSGMYTHTH
+846 LHRHLSLSG
-861 KCVSGKDGAIRLASR
+861 VSGKEAAVQLASK
-876 ALMKKST
+876 ALKKKST
-883 DRGLHYK
+883 ERSFNCK

-896 TEPEVD
+896 TSPEKD
-902 ETLQQVEETPAIP
+902 ETLQQDEETPVMP
-915 VPEPVN
+915 LPETVN
-921 ICETFLPT
+921 MCE
-929 WLAPNLITFTGF
+929 
-941 MFLVLNFLMLAFYD
+941 
-955 FDFYASAAGHEH
+955 
-967 VPSWVWVAA
+967 
-976 GIFNFLAY
+976 
-984 TLGELF
+984 
-990 DHGLDSWACIFFV
+990 
-1003 ATVYSI
+1003 
-1009 FGRGESGVG
+1009 
-1018 VATLYYIL
+1018 
-1026 WVVLFSFI
+1026 
-1034 LSHWEKYNT
+1034 
-1043 GILFLPWG
+1043 
-1051 YDVSQVTI
+1051 
-1059 SLVYLVTA
+1059 
-1067 VVGVETWYQPILFH
+1067 
-1081 FLYRDLFTFM
+1081 
-1091 IIACS
+1091 
-1096 FTVTLPMSLYNVL
+1096 TVTLC
-1109 KAYRGNTLK
+1109 G
-1118 HSSIYEAFLPF
+1118 EA
-1129 LSPVLLFILSTIWV
+1129 
-1143 VYSPSNI
+1143 
-1150 LELQP
+1150 
-1155 RIFYLMVG
+1155 
-1163 TAFANVTL
+1163 
-1171 AAAAHV
+1171 
-1177 GGGVVSG
+1177 
-1184 HRVAG
+1184 
-1189 NETLLLYLWTAAV
+1189 
-1202 ILAHIHYGV
+1202 
-1211 SVVQQLS
+1211 
-1218 NHFNI
+1218 
-1223 FAFSLKKPN
+1223 
-1232 SD
+1232 

>member
-33 SSDTA
+33 STDVA
-38 SSGSAPSGSTISPD
+38 PGGSALSGPNIAPD
-52 YEFNVWTQPDCTGTE
+52 YEFNVWTQPDCGGTE

-82 AVPGKILKINV
+82 AAPGKILKINV

-103 SQGMAPLIVENQ
+103 SQGMAPLVRTLPGKNRWERIRDRPTCENVDNQ
-115 FILSFTHRLLEV
+115 FILSFTHRLLEA

-134 SFCYPFSYAECQE
+134 SFCFPFSYSECQE
-147 MLQQLDESYP
+147 MLQQFDKSYP
-157 NAAQLSPSSAPG
+157 NAAQLSPSSEPD

-188 LLTVT
+188 LITVT
-193 NCSGMQEEREPR
+193 NCNGMQHEREPR
-205 LPKLFPDN
+205 LPKLFPDA
-213 NTPRPHRFSNKRVFF
+213 NTPRPHRFSSKRVFF

-252 RRDDPRAHALRNMF
+252 RRDDPRAHVLRKIF

-300 SPELHPSIYGAKAL
+300 SPELHPSIYAAKTL

-321 NPPSSSPTTC
+321 NRLHNPQSSNRCNSPPHPQTPPLSIRPANQHQSPPFTAL
-331 EDSVNQQTA
+331 EVNLNQRNA
-340 EKDANPAQPEVPMV
+340 EKDASPALPEVPMV
-354 MEENVWVTTEVGK
+354 MEENGWVTTEMGR

-375 SSETVAPVTIEVTV
+375 SPETVAPVAVEVTV

-396 SIPPQEGGV
+396 AIPPQDGGV

-421 MYGNSLPDE
+421 MYGNNLSDE
-430 GQQVENMLYPRLIAV
+430 SQQVENMLYPRLIAV

-494 CNYNTGKSM
+494 CNYNTGKTM

-538 AVAISALDMA
+538 AVAVSALDMA

-562 CLSNLRAWILKHVR
+562 CLMNLRAWILKHVR
-576 NTKGLNTHIHS
+576 NTKGLNTHIYTQ
-587 HPPPR
+587 PPPR
-592 IHHNGSKAS
+592 IHHNGMKAS
-601 PPKNFNNCLSGSAS
+601 PPKSFNNCLSGSAS
-615 ENTLSRVRCNSHS
+615 ENALSRIRCNSHS

-649 PPRSHTQHNSTH
+649 PPRTHTQHNSTH
-661 TSGRGGNKTLGPVR
+661 GMGRGRGGNKTLGPVR

-681 KRRPPHHRSI
+681 KRRPPHHHSI
-691 LRSPSNSHTPSRP
+691 LRSPSNSHAPSRP
-704 PLSPPSSSSS
+704 PLSPTSSSSS

-727 PASVSMTGLSCPDF
+727 PASVTMTGLSCPDF
-741 QASGPS
+741 QAGVPS
-747 AEGWSRTPFPMRP
+747 SVGWSRIPFPMHS
-760 GRVGRGCRTHHPTE
+760 GRVRRGCRTITITHHPAE

-779 AKDSG
+779 AKALGS
-784 PEHILSSIKFS
+784 EHILSSIKCS

-807 IRRLGSIDSS
+807 IRRVGSTESPPAHDSATS
-817 SIRDS
+817 PSGVNLVPSGD
-822 KTTPVSNNPEESTT
+822 KEVSAT
-836 MKVLKLLRPG
+836 MKVWKLLRPG
-846 LHRHLSLSGMYTHTH
+846 LHRHLSLPG
-861 KCVSGKDGAIRLASR
+861 VSGKKEGAVQLASK
-876 ALMKKST
+876 ALMKKSP
-883 DRGLHYK
+883 DRSLHYT
-890 GNTIIE
+890 GPTIIE
-896 TEPEVD
+896 TAQEKA
-902 ETLQQVEETPAIP
+902 ETVQQVEETPVMP
-915 VPEPVN
+915 LPETVTM
-921 ICETFLPT
+921 CE
-929 WLAPNLITFTGF
+929 
-941 MFLVLNFLMLAFYD
+941 
-955 FDFYASAAGHEH
+955 
-967 VPSWVWVAA
+967 
-976 GIFNFLAY
+976 
-984 TLGELF
+984 
-990 DHGLDSWACIFFV
+990 
-1003 ATVYSI
+1003 
-1009 FGRGESGVG
+1009 
-1018 VATLYYIL
+1018 
-1026 WVVLFSFI
+1026 
-1034 LSHWEKYNT
+1034 
-1043 GILFLPWG
+1043 
-1051 YDVSQVTI
+1051 
-1059 SLVYLVTA
+1059 
-1067 VVGVETWYQPILFH
+1067 
-1081 FLYRDLFTFM
+1081 
-1091 IIACS
+1091 
-1096 FTVTLPMSLYNVL
+1096 TVTLC
-1109 KAYRGNTLK
+1109 G
-1118 HSSIYEAFLPF
+1118 EA
-1129 LSPVLLFILSTIWV
+1129 
-1143 VYSPSNI
+1143 
-1150 LELQP
+1150 
-1155 RIFYLMVG
+1155 
-1163 TAFANVTL
+1163 
-1171 AAAAHV
+1171 
-1177 GGGVVSG
+1177 
-1184 HRVAG
+1184 
-1189 NETLLLYLWTAAV
+1189 
-1202 ILAHIHYGV
+1202 
-1211 SVVQQLS
+1211 
-1218 NHFNI
+1218 
-1223 FAFSLKKPN
+1223 
-1232 SD
+1232 

>member
-26 EKGSSSP
+26 EKGNSNP
-33 SSDTA
+33 ASDA
-38 SSGSAPSGSTISPD
+38 VSSGSAPSGSNLTPD
-52 YEFNVWTQPDCTGTE
+52 YEFNVWTQPDCAGTE

-82 AVPGKILKINV
+82 AAPGKLLKINV

-103 SQGMAPLIVENQ
+103 SQGMAPLVRTLPGKNRWERIRDRPTSEIVDNQ
-115 FILSFTHRLLEV
+115 FILSFTHRLLEA

-134 SFCYPFSYAECQE
+134 SFCYPFSYNECQE
-147 MLQQLDESYP
+147 MLQQLDGSYP
-157 NAAQLSPSSAPG
+157 NAAQLTPSSAPG

-205 LPKLFPDN
+205 LPKLFPDT
-213 NTPRPHRFSNKRVFF
+213 NTPRPHRFSGKRVFF

-300 SPELHPSIYGAKAL
+300 SPELHPSIYAAKTL

-321 NPPSSSPTTC
+321 NRVRNTHSGCNSPTHAQTPPLNTKPA
-331 EDSVNQQTA
+331 NQHQSPPLTALEVSLNQRNA

-354 MEENVWVTTEVGK
+354 MEENAWVTTEVGK
-367 GDQNSSSS
+367 GDQNNSSSS
-375 SSETVAPVTIEVTV
+375 VETVAPVSVEVPV
-389 PQVEEQE
+389 PQAEEQE

-421 MYGNSLPDE
+421 MYGNSLSDE
-430 GQQVENMLYPRLIAV
+430 SQQVENMLYPRLIAV

-494 CNYNTGKSM
+494 CNYNTGKAM

-562 CLSNLRAWILKHVR
+562 CLMNLRAWILKHVR
-576 NTKGLNTHIHS
+576 NTKGLNSHIHA
-587 HPPPR
+587 HPQPR

-601 PPKNFNNCLSGSAS
+601 PPKSFSNCLSGSAS
-615 ENTLSRVRCNSHS
+615 ENTLSRIRCNSHS

-635 PKMHSSPS
+635 PKVHSSPS

-649 PPRSHTQHNSTH
+649 PPRTHTQHNSTH
-661 TSGRGGNKTLGPVR
+661 TNGRGSNKTLGPVR
-675 DPKPQE
+675 DAKPQE

-691 LRSPSNSHTPSRP
+691 LRSPSNSHTPTRP

-741 QASGPS
+741 QAGGPS
-747 AEGWSRTPFPMRP
+747 SAGWSRMPLPIRP
-760 GRVGRGCRTHHPTE
+760 GRVGRGCRTITITHHPTE
-774 ARTET
+774 GHTET
-779 AKDSG
+779 AKDLG

-807 IRRLGSIDSS
+807 IRRAGSSETPS
-817 SIRDS
+817 TRDS
-822 KTTPVSNNPEESTT
+822 KTFPVSSNPASSGDEQSTT
-836 MKVLKLLRPG
+836 MKVWKLLRPG
-846 LHRHLSLSGMYTHTH
+846 LHRHLSLT
-861 KCVSGKDGAIRLASR
+861 GKEGAIQLTSK
-876 ALMKKST
+876 ALKKST
-883 DRGLHYK
+883 DRSFHYK
-890 GNTIIE
+890 GNAIIE
-896 TEPEVD
+896 TAPETD
-902 ETLQQVEETPAIP
+902 EQQKVEETPVMP
-915 VPEPVN
+915 LPEPVN
-921 ICETFLPT
+921 MCE
-929 WLAPNLITFTGF
+929 
-941 MFLVLNFLMLAFYD
+941 
-955 FDFYASAAGHEH
+955 
-967 VPSWVWVAA
+967 
-976 GIFNFLAY
+976 
-984 TLGELF
+984 
-990 DHGLDSWACIFFV
+990 
-1003 ATVYSI
+1003 
-1009 FGRGESGVG
+1009 
-1018 VATLYYIL
+1018 
-1026 WVVLFSFI
+1026 
-1034 LSHWEKYNT
+1034 
-1043 GILFLPWG
+1043 
-1051 YDVSQVTI
+1051 
-1059 SLVYLVTA
+1059 
-1067 VVGVETWYQPILFH
+1067 
-1081 FLYRDLFTFM
+1081 
-1091 IIACS
+1091 
-1096 FTVTLPMSLYNVL
+1096 TVTLC
-1109 KAYRGNTLK
+1109 G
-1118 HSSIYEAFLPF
+1118 EA
-1129 LSPVLLFILSTIWV
+1129 
-1143 VYSPSNI
+1143 
-1150 LELQP
+1150 
-1155 RIFYLMVG
+1155 
-1163 TAFANVTL
+1163 
-1171 AAAAHV
+1171 
-1177 GGGVVSG
+1177 
-1184 HRVAG
+1184 
-1189 NETLLLYLWTAAV
+1189 
-1202 ILAHIHYGV
+1202 
-1211 SVVQQLS
+1211 
-1218 NHFNI
+1218 
-1223 FAFSLKKPN
+1223 
-1232 SD
+1232 